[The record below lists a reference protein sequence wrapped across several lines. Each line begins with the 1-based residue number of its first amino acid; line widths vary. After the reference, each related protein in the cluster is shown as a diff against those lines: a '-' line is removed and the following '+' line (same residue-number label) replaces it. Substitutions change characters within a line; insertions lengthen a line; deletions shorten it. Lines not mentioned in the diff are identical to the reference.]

1 MIRPCAG
8 GKRPRVAGA
17 LIYTPAGDAAS
28 PNRNDNRLTVP
39 ANSNSARD
47 RAPSWRAVAA
57 FVAGTLFFGLAFVHR
72 VAPSVMTSELMRDF
86 AVGGAALGTLSAWY
100 FYTYAS
106 IQIPVGML
114 NDRFGPRRL
123 MTAAVA
129 VCALASFGFA
139 ASESLLAASF
149 FRALIGASVAFAFV
163 GTLTIAGYWFAPAR
177 FAMLAGAVQSIGML
191 GAVAGQ
197 APLRF
202 VIEQFGW
209 RQVTHVIGIAAVG
222 LAALLFFIVPR
233 RPRDKV
239 AAAGGDGNKHP
250 VFKGVLA
257 VLRNPQSWA
266 CAGIGFGMTAI
277 MLAFA
282 GLWAPKWLRDVY
294 GYAEVQ
300 SGAVVSFLFL
310 GWAIGAPL
318 MGWLSDYSGRR
329 KPVLLVGIVC
339 NSVLFALVLFA
350 GWRAPG
356 ILSALFFALGISGS
370 MMTIAFGCMREL
382 NAPKYGST
390 AMGLVN
396 MCVVGSGAVMQ
407 PVIGFL
413 LDLQWDGALEA
424 GARVYEGGV
433 YTSAFTV
440 LFASNLLALVC
451 VVRLR
456 ETYCEQLV
464 GDGDAR

>member
-1 MIRPCAG
+1 
-8 GKRPRVAGA
+8 
-17 LIYTPAGDAAS
+17 
-28 PNRNDNRLTVP
+28 
-39 ANSNSARD
+39 
-47 RAPSWRAVAA
+47 
-57 FVAGTLFFGLAFVHR
+57 
-72 VAPSVMTSELMRDF
+72 MTSELMRDF

-139 ASESLLAASF
+139 ASESLIAASF

-202 VIEQFGW
+202 VIEMFGW
-209 RQVTHVIGIAAVG
+209 RQVTHVIGAVAVA
-222 LAALLFFIVPR
+222 LAVLLFCIVPR
-233 RPRDKV
+233 RPRDKIP
-239 AAAGGDGNKHP
+239 AAGGGEKHP
-250 VFKGVLA
+250 VFKGVIA

-300 SGAVVSFLFL
+300 SGAVVSMLFL

-318 MGWLSDYSGRR
+318 MGWLSDYTGRR
-329 KPVLLVGIVC
+329 KPVLLIGIIC
-339 NSVLFALVLFA
+339 NSILFALILFAGTSAPGAFSVLFFL
-350 GWRAPG
+350 
-356 ILSALFFALGISGS
+356 LGVSGS

-382 NAPKYGST
+382 NPPKYGST

-407 PVIGFL
+407 PVIGWL
-413 LDLQWDGALEA
+413 LDLQWRGALEA
-424 GARVYEGGV
+424 GARVYESGV
-433 YTSAFTV
+433 YTNAFTV
-440 LFASNLLALVC
+440 LFASNALALAC
-451 VVRLR
+451 VVLLR
-456 ETYCEQLV
+456 ETYCEQV
-464 GDGDAR
+464 AGDGVPPRHAGK

>member
-1 MIRPCAG
+1 MIG
-8 GKRPRVAGA
+8 GIDCPAARFIIPAAASLRRLPDSSNTLTDSPDSRA
-17 LIYTPAGDAAS
+17 PAGDPA
-28 PNRNDNRLTVP
+28 VP
-39 ANSNSARD
+39 A
-47 RAPSWRAVAA
+47 WRAVAA
-57 FVAGTLFFGLAFVHR
+57 FLAGTLFFGLAFVHR

-139 ASESLLAASF
+139 ASESLIAASF
-149 FRALIGASVAFAFV
+149 I
-163 GTLTIAGYWFAPAR
+163 
-177 FAMLAGAVQSIGML
+177 
-191 GAVAGQ
+191 
-197 APLRF
+197 
-202 VIEQFGW
+202 
-209 RQVTHVIGIAAVG
+209 
-222 LAALLFFIVPR
+222 
-233 RPRDKV
+233 
-239 AAAGGDGNKHP
+239 
-250 VFKGVLA
+250 A

-300 SGAVVSFLFL
+300 SGAVVSMLFL

-318 MGWLSDYSGRR
+318 MGWLSDYTGRR
-329 KPVLLVGIVC
+329 KPVLLIGIIC
-339 NSVLFALVLFA
+339 NSILFALILFAGTSAPGTLSVLFFL
-350 GWRAPG
+350 
-356 ILSALFFALGISGS
+356 LGVSGS

-382 NAPKYGST
+382 NPPKYGST

-407 PVIGFL
+407 PVIGWL
-413 LDLQWDGALEA
+413 LDLQWRGALEA
-424 GARVYEGGV
+424 GARVYESGV
-433 YTSAFTV
+433 YTNAFTV
-440 LFASNLLALVC
+440 LFASNALALAC
-451 VVRLR
+451 VVLLR
-456 ETYCEQLV
+456 ETYCKQVV
-464 GDGDAR
+464 GDGVPPRHPRSVLSGGGGGDGVDGTRG

>member
-1 MIRPCAG
+1 LAD
-8 GKRPRVAGA
+8 
-17 LIYTPAGDAAS
+17 TD
-28 PNRNDNRLTVP
+28 
-39 ANSNSARD
+39 SNSARE
-47 RAPSWRAVAA
+47 RVVSPWRALAA
-57 FVAGTLFFGLAFVHR
+57 FAAGTLFFGLAFVHR
-72 VAPSVMTSELMRDF
+72 VAPSVMTTELMRDF

-139 ASESLLAASF
+139 ASESLVAASF

-202 VIEQFGW
+202 VIEMFGW
-209 RQVTHVIGIAAVG
+209 RAVTHVIGAVAVG
-222 LAALLFFIVPR
+222 LAVLLFCVVPR
-233 RPRDKV
+233 RPRSQV
-239 AAAGGDGNKHP
+239 AAAGAGEKHP
-250 VFKGVLA
+250 VFKGILA
-257 VLRNPQSWA
+257 VLRNRQSWV

-300 SGAVVSFLFL
+300 SGAVVSMLFL

-329 KPVLLVGIVC
+329 KPVLLVGILC
-339 NSVLFALVLFA
+339 NSVLFALILFA
-350 GWRAPG
+350 GIRAPG
-356 ILSALFFALGISGS
+356 ILSALFFALGVSGS

-382 NAPKYGST
+382 NPPKYGST

-413 LDLQWDGALEA
+413 LDLQWDGRVAA
-424 GARVYEGGV
+424 GARVFDSGV
-433 YTSAFTV
+433 YVSAFTV

-451 VVRLR
+451 VVLLR
-456 ETYCEQLV
+456 ETYCKQVV
-464 GDGDAR
+464 GDTPPRHAGK